1 MDASPLQALGL
12 LVACGG
18 VAAAVAAPGWRWRHI
33 ALAVALIAAPVLIL
47 GDVWDDPRVADLRD
61 SPALIAGGA
70 VVLVAGIAF
79 GAAVARRFEVAFP
92 LAAFAVIAL
101 RVPVRVAGE
110 TSNLLI
116 PLYLV
121 IAAALAGAIWGE
133 LRHGEDG
140 RSGAVS
146 PEAAAVVWLRRLLAA
161 TLILY
166 ALQATYSDDVSNAI
180 EDACFFLVPF
190 AALFVLLTEVRW
202 TERIF
207 VGVAWVVGGA
217 AIAYA
222 AVAFGEYAAR
232 DLLLNSQ
239 LEDSNQIKPF
249 FRVNSLFHDPN
260 ILGRYLALVVVV
272 LGAGVAWSRGGWKA
286 AVTVGAG
293 LALLAAL
300 VLTFSLTSFAALL
313 AGLVVLAALRWGL
326 RWGAATVAATLL
338 VGGALALAGSGE
350 DDIGPTRGIKE
361 ATSGRTGLVEG
372 GVELWE
378 DRPIQGWGSGA
389 FGRAFYDNIRQ
400 SETTTSHSEPL
411 TVAAEQGIVGLAV
424 YAALIGATLWV
435 LFSAGVGGSPA
446 RAAVAACMVAMIVH
460 SLGYGG
466 FEIDPVTWAL
476 LALGVGLYPAAS
488 RPAGGEPSE
497 AAPA

>member
-18 VAAAVAAPGWRWRHI
+18 AAAAVAAPGWRWRHV
-33 ALAVALIAAPVLIL
+33 ALAVALVAAPLLIL
-47 GDVWDDPRVADLRD
+47 GDVWDDPRVEDLRE
-61 SPALIAGGA
+61 SPALIAGGGVALVVAIA
-70 VVLVAGIAF
+70 V
-79 GAAVARRFEVAFP
+79 GAAVSRRFEVAFP

-110 TSNLLI
+110 TSNLLV

-133 LRHGEDG
+133 LRRAHDG
-140 RSGAVS
+140 DGGRN
-146 PEAAAVVWLRRLLAA
+146 PEATAVTWLRRLLAA

-207 VGVAWVVGGA
+207 VPIAWVVGGV
-217 AIAYA
+217 AIGYA

-272 LGAGVAWSRGGWKA
+272 LGAGVAWSRGGWRA
-286 AVTVGAG
+286 AVGVGAG
-293 LALLAAL
+293 LVTLAAL
-300 VLTFSLTSFAALL
+300 ILTFSLTSVAALL
-313 AGLVVLAALRWGL
+313 AGLAVLTALRWGL
-326 RWGAATVAATLL
+326 RWAAAAVAVTLL
-338 VGGALALAGSGE
+338 VGAVVALADPGGDE
-350 DDIGPTRGIKE
+350 IGPSRNLNQRI
-361 ATSGRTGLVEG
+361 SGRESLAEG
-372 GVELWE
+372 GVELWAN
-378 DRPIQGWGSGA
+378 RPIQGYGSGA
-389 FGRAFYDNIRQ
+389 FGRAYFDNIRK

-424 YAALIGATLWV
+424 YLALIGTTLWV
-435 LFSAGVGGSPA
+435 LFGAGAGGNPA

-460 SLGYGG
+460 SLGYAG
-466 FEIDPVTWAL
+466 FAIDPVTWAL
-476 LALGVGLYPAAS
+476 LALGVALYPG
-488 RPAGGEPSE
+488 AGRD
-497 AAPA
+497 AAPAPAEAQPS